1 MRGKHGLRTLLKTLV
16 RNIPAYAGKTS
27 KNNEDGKGLTEHP
40 RVCGENNSR
49 HFTQHIQVGTS
60 PRMRGKPKEVIPV
73 VRPPRN
79 IPAYAGKTA
88 ACRLVPIA
96 PAEHPRVCGEN
107 FRPVEGE
114 KSAKGTSPRMRGKHP
129 NMTSPLE
136 AFGNIPAYAGK
147 TMQHKI
153 FCPPN
158 WEHPRV
164 CGENRITCSWY
175 TKQPGTSPRMRG
187 KPSPIPV
194 DDPKTRN
201 IPAYA
206 GKTSSQDFKSKT
218 QTEHPRVC
226 GENRSAPR
234 TPRRALRNIPAY
246 AGKT

>member
-147 TMQHKI
+147 T
-153 FCPPN
+153 FC
-158 WEHPRV
+158 
-164 CGENRITCSWY
+164 T
-175 TKQPGTSPRMRG
+175 
-187 KPSPIPV
+187 
-194 DDPKTRN
+194 
-201 IPAYA
+201 
-206 GKTSSQDFKSKT
+206 
-218 QTEHPRVC
+218 
-226 GENRSAPR
+226 
-234 TPRRALRNIPAY
+234 
-246 AGKT
+246 

>member
-1 MRGKHGLRTLLKTLV
+1 MRGKHQSRVRGGTGK
-16 RNIPAYAGKTS
+16 RNIPAYAGKTTTAGMVS
-27 KNNEDGKGLTEHP
+27 MPAAEHP
-40 RVCGENNSR
+40 RVCGENVIPTSER
-49 HFTQHIQVGTS
+49 PELMGTS
-60 PRMRGKPKEVIPV
+60 PRMRGKQQQAFHPAHPS
-73 VRPPRN
+73 RN

-187 KPSPIPV
+187 KLFVPDTLSSFH
-194 DDPKTRN
+194 RN